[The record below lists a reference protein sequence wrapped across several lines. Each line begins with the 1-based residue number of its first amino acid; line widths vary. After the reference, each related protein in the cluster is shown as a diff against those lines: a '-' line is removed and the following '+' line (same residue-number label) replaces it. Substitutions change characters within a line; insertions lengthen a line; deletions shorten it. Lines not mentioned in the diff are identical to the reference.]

1 MTKPANPGAAPK
13 RAPATRF
20 TPARADG
27 RLIAVDASAGTP
39 FVNEAVL
46 AASGDG
52 LVLLSADDRIT
63 YVNPAATE
71 MLGVARTKLLGKEV
85 SVDTLVGIEP
95 LTPTDARRCRDI
107 LDCTM
112 EDCPAY
118 DAEDI
123 RCWLMTGTLCRN
135 GAPVTFS
142 EKRDTCKDCEVHRAN
157 AEAFDPLDS
166 DEYKEIEFDDPK
178 RVVKARVSPVIDEE
192 GDYIGRVLAMHDI
205 THEREIDQMKNEFVS
220 TVSHEL
226 RTPLTSIKG
235 YVDLILD
242 GDAGE
247 VNEIQEEFLGIVKE
261 NSDRLVEMINDMLD
275 ISRIESGRIRLK
287 IEPVSIADSIAGA
300 VDTFRAVLN
309 QTGRDIKVRV
319 RDNVP
324 LVAVDR
330 DRVGQV
336 LINLIS
342 NALKY
347 SPDAGNVTITAK
359 PVDGF
364 VQVSIADKGM
374 GISREDQ
381 KKLFT
386 KFYRVDSAMTREIGG
401 TGLGL
406 SITRSIIELLGGRVS
421 VRSKVGEGSTFSFA
435 VPIARP
441 DLVRTPSLEAPEQVG
456 GTVLVVDQD
465 PDVADLIETYLV
477 KRGYDVVKAHTA
489 EEALTIALRVRPR
502 LITLDVILEGGDG
515 FELLQCL
522 KDHEE
527 TANIPVVV
535 LSIICDEGRSCRL
548 GAAEYLEKP
557 IDQQRLIE
565 IIDPLVGSV
574 AFPVALVVDDDHSVV
589 RVLSQSLRR
598 RGFTVAAAY
607 DGTEALAAIE
617 QHKPNIIITD
627 LRMPRMDGYELIHRV
642 KTTPEWQSIPIVI
655 MTAHRIDRNQIDIL
669 NLAESRLSK
678 PFSPELIAEQV
689 EAMLDRQFAVEPVS

>member
-1 MTKPANPGAAPK
+1 M
-13 RAPATRF
+13 
-20 TPARADG
+20 D
-27 RLIAVDASAGTP
+27 
-39 FVNEAVL
+39 
-46 AASGDG
+46 
-52 LVLLSADDRIT
+52 
-63 YVNPAATE
+63 
-71 MLGVARTKLLGKEV
+71 
-85 SVDTLVGIEP
+85 
-95 LTPTDARRCRDI
+95 
-107 LDCTM
+107 
-112 EDCPAY
+112 DCPAY
-118 DAEDI
+118 DSEDL
-123 RCWLMTGTLCRN
+123 RCWLINGTLCC
-135 GAPVTFS
+135 GGSPASFAD
-142 EKRDTCKDCEVHRAN
+142 KRERCVECEVHKAN
-157 AEAFDPLDS
+157 ADVFDPLHS
-166 DEYKEIEFDDPK
+166 DEYRELEFDEPA
-178 RVVKARVSPVIDEE
+178 RVVKARVSPVVDAE

-247 VNEIQEEFLGIVKE
+247 INEIQEEFLGIVKE
-261 NSDRLVEMINDMLD
+261 NSDRLVDMINDMLD

-287 IEPVSIADSIAGA
+287 VEPVNIADSIEGA
-300 VDTFRAVLN
+300 VDSFRAVLN
-309 QTGRDIKVRV
+309 QTGRTVKTRIPEDL
-319 RDNVP
+319 P

-336 LINLIS
+336 LINFIS

-347 SPDAGNVTITAK
+347 SPEGGDVTVAAK
-359 PVDGF
+359 HTDGY
-364 VQVSIADKGM
+364 VQVSVADKGM

-406 SITRSIIELLGGRVS
+406 SIAKSIIELLGGKVS
-421 VRSKVGEGSTFSFA
+421 VRSKIGEGSTFSFT
-435 VPIARP
+435 VPVAGL

-456 GTVLVVDQD
+456 GTVLVVDHD
-465 PDVADLIETYLV
+465 PDVADLIATYLT

-489 EEALTIALRVRPR
+489 EEALALAIRVRPR
-502 LITLDVILEGGDG
+502 VITLDVIMEGADG

-535 LSIICDEGRSCRL
+535 VSIICDEGRSCRL
-548 GAAEYLEKP
+548 GASQYLEKP

-574 AFPVALVVDDDHSVV
+574 ASPVALVVDDDHPIV

-598 RGFTVAAAY
+598 RGFTVAPAY
-607 DGTEALAAIE
+607 DGTEAIAAIE

-627 LRMPRMDGYELIHRV
+627 LRMPRMDGYELIRRV
-642 KTTPEWQSIPIVI
+642 KTTPEWRDIPIVI
-655 MTAHRIDRNQIDIL
+655 MTAHRIDHDRIDIL
-669 NLAESRLSK
+669 ELAEGRLSK

-689 EAMLDRQFAVEPVS
+689 EALLDRQYGAALVSPESAS